1 MIADFLD
8 WLAALPPAGVVAV
21 AGLLVFGE
29 CTLGLGF
36 VAPGETGLFVLGTT
50 AVSPSRFVVMWLV
63 TTVCAVAGDAVGYW
77 LGRRYGPRLRQT
89 AVVRRHGAA
98 AWDRASDVLRRRGAA
113 AVLVAIFLPVLRT
126 LVPAAAGASGLPF
139 RRFLPAVA
147 VGATAWC
154 ALHIGIGA
162 AAGEAARHVE
172 DWVGRGTWALA
183 ALLVAGVAVAVLV
196 KRRRSAGLRP
206 PVSSLREGTDS
217 SGP

>member
-1 MIADFLD
+1 MITDLLD
-8 WLAALPPAGVVAV
+8 GLAALPPAAVVAV

-36 VAPGETGLFVLGTT
+36 IAPGETGLFVLGTT
-50 AVSPSRFVVMWLV
+50 ATSPQRFVVMWLV
-63 TTVCAVAGDAVGYW
+63 TTVCAIAGDALGYW

-89 AVVRRHGAA
+89 ALVRRYGAT
-98 AWDRASDVLRRRGAA
+98 AWDRASDVLRRRGAW

-154 ALHIGIGA
+154 ALHIAIGA
-162 AAGEAARHVE
+162 AAGEAARQVE
-172 DWVGRGTWALA
+172 TWVGRGSWVLVG
-183 ALLVAGVAVAVLV
+183 LLVVAVVIVVVRRQAVS
-196 KRRRSAGLRP
+196 RSR
-206 PVSSLREGTDS
+206 
-217 SGP
+217 

>member
-8 WLAALPPAGVVAV
+8 WLAALPPAAVVLV

-36 VAPGETGLFVLGTT
+36 IAPGETGLLVLGTT
-50 AVSPSRFVVMWLV
+50 ATTPTRFVVMWGI
-63 TTVCAVAGDAVGYW
+63 TTACAIAGDAVGYAI
-77 LGRRYGPRLRQT
+77 GRRYGPRLRQT
-89 AVVRRHGAA
+89 ALVREHGASGWDHA
-98 AWDRASDVLRRRGAA
+98 ADVLQRRGAP

-147 VGATAWC
+147 VGAAGWC

-162 AAGEAARHVE
+162 MAGEAARRVE
-172 DWVGRGTWALA
+172 AWVGRGTWVLA
-183 ALLVAGVAVAVLV
+183 ALAVVVIVVVAV
-196 KRRRSAGLRP
+196 RRRRRAPAAMR
-206 PVSSLREGTDS
+206 
-217 SGP
+217 

>member
-1 MIADFLD
+1 MITDLLD
-8 WLAALPPAGVVAV
+8 GLAALPPVAVVAI

-36 VAPGETGLFVLGTT
+36 IAPGETGLFVLGTT
-50 AVSPSRFVVMWLV
+50 ATSPQRFVVMWLV
-63 TTVCAVAGDAVGYW
+63 TTVCAIAGDALGYW

-89 AVVRRHGAA
+89 ALVRRYGAS
-98 AWDRASDVLRRRGAA
+98 AWDRASDVLRRRGAW

-154 ALHIGIGA
+154 ALHIAIGA
-162 AAGEAARHVE
+162 AAGEAARQVE
-172 DWVGRGTWALA
+172 TWVGRGSWVLVG
-183 ALLVAGVAVAVLV
+183 LLVVAVVIVVVRRQAVS
-196 KRRRSAGLRP
+196 RSR
-206 PVSSLREGTDS
+206 
-217 SGP
+217 

>member
-1 MIADFLD
+1 VITDLLD
-8 WLAALPPAGVVAV
+8 GLAALPPAAVVAV

-36 VAPGETGLFVLGTT
+36 IAPGETGLFVLGTT
-50 AVSPSRFVVMWLV
+50 ATSPQRFVVMWLV
-63 TTVCAVAGDAVGYW
+63 TTVCAIAGDALGYW

-89 AVVRRHGAA
+89 ALVRRYGAT
-98 AWDRASDVLRRRGAA
+98 AWDRASDVLRRRGAW

-154 ALHIGIGA
+154 ALHIAIGA
-162 AAGEAARHVE
+162 AAGEAARQVE
-172 DWVGRGTWALA
+172 TWVGRGSWVLVG
-183 ALLVAGVAVAVLV
+183 LLVVAVVIVVVRRQAVS
-196 KRRRSAGLRP
+196 RSR
-206 PVSSLREGTDS
+206 
-217 SGP
+217 